1 MVFTVIGRDGAY
13 FIEKIAVP
21 EVEKRNQEFKAGRV
35 VVQKLIAAI
44 NAQDMEAVKATLVF
58 GDNPAFETELSSRG
72 LAWITNAV
80 KNQIQVPRRGSG
92 VSRGNEYVPLVGRVY
107 VPRSPGSTNVLEQF
121 YFKGGKIDRAAPRR
135 ETKEES
141 LKRLEAERAA
151 VRKKYEE
158 QHAVEEK
165 RNCNLREAFKTVKE
179 LANAIAAH
187 DMEDVR
193 GLLSI
198 EDSKGLEN
206 ELSSRGLAWIKEMID
221 NKVAIP
227 VGGIG
232 ANYTEN
238 DRLIGWVNAPH
249 VPGGTNVLE
258 RFYFKDGKID
268 RGLPVREAAK
278 PEKNKCAK

>member
-1 MVFTVIGRDGAY
+1 M
-13 FIEKIAVP
+13 
-21 EVEKRNQEFKAGRV
+21 
-35 VVQKLIAAI
+35 
-44 NAQDMEAVKATLVF
+44 
-58 GDNPAFETELSSRG
+58 
-72 LAWITNAV
+72 
-80 KNQIQVPRRGSG
+80 
-92 VSRGNEYVPLVGRVY
+92 
-107 VPRSPGSTNVLEQF
+107 
-121 YFKGGKIDRAAPRR
+121 PRR

-158 QHAVEEK
+158 QRVVEEK
-165 RNCNLREAFKTVKE
+165 RNCDLHEAFNGVRK
-179 LANAIAAH
+179 LANVIAAH

-198 EDSKGLEN
+198 EDAKDLEK

-221 NKVAIP
+221 NKVVIP

-238 DRLIGWVNAPH
+238 DRFIGWVNAPH

-268 RGLPVREAAK
+268 RAVEGRVHEAD
-278 PEKNKCAK
+278 